1 MLCLTASVSRKCPLH
16 TVVPRVCRRDHVKD
30 RRRWSPCLQS
40 GHTGKLLADGGI
52 GLMAAAA
59 AGGRGRSGSSGP
71 QTLNLLRPGSGSG
84 GTTNLLQ
91 STGSR

>member
-1 MLCLTASVSRKCPLH
+1 
-16 TVVPRVCRRDHVKD
+16 
-30 RRRWSPCLQS
+30 
-40 GHTGKLLADGGI
+40 
-52 GLMAAAA
+52 MAAAA

-91 STGSR
+91 STGAHRGLPGRGEQGMEGQGLSWGKLHS